1 MPGSPMEQERS
12 SLQRGRRTVPY
23 HNIPPKLV
31 LTPVFMRFYP
41 CFKGAYGSWAHE
53 PYARLPMSH
62 MLKGP

>member
-12 SLQRGRRTVPY
+12 SLQRDRRDVPY

-41 CFKGAYGSWAHE
+41 CFKGAYGS
-53 PYARLPMSH
+53 
-62 MLKGP
+62 